1 MKFCPQCG
9 TQLDDAA
16 VTCTNCGAMFAQPQ
30 AQPVVMAPVVP
41 AYDHTA
47 EYDAKDVSDNKVI
60 GMLVYLFG
68 LLGVI
73 IAALC
78 SEGSPYAKFHVR
90 QALKFTVCEALLG
103 IIAAL
108 LCWTVI
114 VPIAAGICYI
124 ALFVVK
130 IICFVNVCSGK
141 AVEPALIRNITF
153 LK

>member
-16 VTCTNCGAMFAQPQ
+16 VTCTNCGAMFAQ

-41 AYDHTA
+41 DYDHTA

-60 GMLVYLFG
+60 AMIVYLFG
-68 LLGVI
+68 LFGVV

-90 QALKFTVCEALLG
+90 QALKFTVCDALVG
-103 IIAAL
+103 IVAAL
-108 LCWTVI
+108 LCWTII
-114 VPIAAGICYI
+114 VPIAAGICAVI
-124 ALFVVK
+124 LFVVK
-130 IICFVNVCSGK
+130 IICFFNVCAGK
-141 AVEPALIRNITF
+141 AIEPAIIRNFPF